1 MDRKVMEK
9 LQVIQQKNQ
18 AALEI
23 IQKQK
28 DERKILLS
36 QITETVSED
45 ERKQILSD
53 AEKDFIPEKE
63 RYEKAKQEF
72 TIALTKYNNVCD
84 LLNYRIKNSFGKV
97 KNQITLQ
104 GNMAMVKRDGKSIT
118 FDITDNKWQKRATA
132 MLESDL
138 GITNGTARN
147 IVYKISVMAKGNK
160 E

>member
-1 MDRKVMEK
+1 MDKKVMEK

-23 IQKQK
+23 IRKQK
-28 DERKILLS
+28 EERKILLS
-36 QITETVSED
+36 EIQETIPEQ
-45 ERKQILSD
+45 ERNQILSD
-53 AEKDFIPEKE
+53 AEKDFLPEKE
-63 RYEKAKQEF
+63 KFAKAKSEF
-72 TIALTKYNNVCD
+72 DIALTKYNNVCD

-104 GNMAMVKRDGKSIT
+104 GNLATVLRDGKSISV
-118 FDITDNKWQKRATA
+118 DVSDSKWQKKATA
-132 MLESDL
+132 MIEQDL

-147 IVYKISVMAKGNK
+147 IVYKISLMKKNQ